1 MKTPE
6 LETERL
12 LLRTFRETDVEAV
25 FYGWEND
32 AEVAKYMFWAS
43 HNDIEKT
50 KQWINS
56 EMGKIDKDDWYRW
69 ALVKKTQW
77 N

>member
-6 LETERL
+6 LETDRL
-12 LLRTFRETDVEAV
+12 LLRTFRETDAEAV

-32 AEVAKYMFWAS
+32 EEVAKYMFWTS

-50 KQWINS
+50 
-56 EMGKIDKDDWYRW
+56 
-69 ALVKKTQW
+69 
-77 N
+77 

>member
-6 LETERL
+6 LETDRL
-12 LLRTFRETDVEAV
+12 LLRTFRETDVDAV

-32 AEVAKYMFWAS
+32 AEVAKYMFWTS

-50 KQWINS
+50 KQWIDF
-56 EMGKIDKDDWYRW
+56 EIGQIDKDD
-69 ALVKKTQW
+69 
-77 N
+77 